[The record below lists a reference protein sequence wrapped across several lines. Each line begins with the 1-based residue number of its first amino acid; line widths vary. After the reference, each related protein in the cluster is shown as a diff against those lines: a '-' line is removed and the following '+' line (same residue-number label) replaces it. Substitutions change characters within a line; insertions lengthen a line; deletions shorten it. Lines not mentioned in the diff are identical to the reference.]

1 MVTAA
6 AVGVALVASAC
17 SSSGGSSGTG
27 TSTSPA
33 SSAGSGSGVA
43 AAAAELAKH
52 TGIPAFT
59 PPGPSIDVSSLKGK
73 TVYSIIQSS
82 ANPFLAVT
90 ESAQKALADKLGIKY
105 VEYTTQGTPAEW
117 MRGINQAIAVKA
129 SAILLDAL
137 DPRLVAPQIAAAK
150 AAGIPVV
157 SAQFYDLSQVSSAP
171 TDLAAVRADNF
182 TEAAKLEADEAI
194 KDTDG
199 KADVVVVENKEQL
212 STLAMLASLKAE
224 FAANCPACKV
234 TYINVPS
241 SEWATKI
248 QTEVQS
254 AIVSDPG
261 INYIIPIYDPMSQF
275 VIPAITA
282 TSKTN
287 KIHIATF
294 NGIPA
299 VLSLVKSG
307 PDVKMDVGENMQ
319 WLAYANL
326 DELFRVMLGKP
337 PVADEK
343 TALRVFTSSNIADT
357 GNPPEFSKGTGN
369 AYITGYD
376 SLLAPTGPWT
386 TSRSACAPARSMACW
401 ARTARGSPRS
411 SRSCRAITARTRVG

>member
-1 MVTAA
+1 MLTAA
-6 AVGVALVASAC
+6 AIGLALATTAC
-17 SSSGGSSGTG
+17 SSSGGSSSGDAASG
-27 TSTSPA
+27 STSSAA
-33 SSAGSGSGVA
+33 STGSAASGGGGVA
-43 AAAAELAKH
+43 AAAAELAKY

-59 PPGPSIDVSSLKGK
+59 APGPAINIQSLKGK

-82 ANPFLAVT
+82 SNPFLAVT
-90 ESAQKALADKLGIKY
+90 ETAQKTLAENAGINY
-105 VEYTTQGTPAEW
+105 VQYTTQGTPAEW
-117 MRGINQAIAVKA
+117 IRGINQAIAVKA

-137 DPRLVAPQIAAAK
+137 DPRLVAPQVAAAK

-171 TDLAAVRADNF
+171 SDLAAVRADNF

-199 KADVVVVENKEQL
+199 KADVVVVENVEQL
-212 STLAMLASLKAE
+212 STLAMLTSLKAE

-234 TYINVPS
+234 KYINVPS
-241 SEWATKI
+241 ADWATKI

-261 INYIIPIYDPMSQF
+261 VNYVIPIYDPMSQF

-287 KIHIATF
+287 KIHISTF

-307 PDVKMDVGENMQ
+307 PDVTMDVGENMQ

-326 DELFRVMLGKP
+326 DELFRVMLGQP

-343 TALRVFTSSNIADT
+343 TALRVFTTANIADT
-357 GNPPEFSKGTGN
+357 GTPPAFNKGTGS
-369 AYITGYD
+369 AYISGYATLWGA
-376 SLLAPTGPWT
+376 S
-386 TSRSACAPARSMACW
+386 
-401 ARTARGSPRS
+401 
-411 SRSCRAITARTRVG
+411 